1 MVKMIDKM
9 PVKDHESKFIKGLKY
24 IYNTFTGRSV
34 PQTFLRLYLIVNII
48 AALLLML
55 PIAHQAGVE
64 GISFVDAL
72 FTSVSAFSTT
82 GLTVK
87 TTSTYYSIF
96 GQMIILFLIQ
106 VGGIGLMSLKVIFA
120 LLLNTRLSIRDR
132 NLVSQER
139 GTGRVGGSIKFFI
152 TSVQVVLAAELIIAI
167 LLGLRFYFGYFNNP
181 AMPYFQ
187 NLGLLVW
194 HAIFHAV
201 SAVNNAGFDITGANS
216 LAPYVGDIFVQALV
230 VISLIIGGIGFP
242 VFYELKNYF
251 HAKKEKEVFHFS
263 IFTKITVRVYFILA
277 IVGLALTFGIELFNG
292 TLLYSTEYSV
302 LEKISMVVFHVFS
315 TRNAGFS
322 TIDINQFS
330 ESTRFM
336 FTLLMWIGASPAS
349 TGGGIR
355 TTTLLL
361 GFLAIYAV
369 STKHYESNIF
379 QRHIPKETIE
389 KSLVVIFV
397 AALLVSMS
405 TFIILA
411 TNTNPNLNFNNVFF
425 EVMSAFG
432 TTGLSLGATRYLNT
446 LGKFIIIITM
456 FIGQQGITLTL
467 LQWNVKK
474 LSSVKPTFVEEDV
487 LIS

>member
-1 MVKMIDKM
+1 MMEKM
-9 PVKDHESKFIKGLKY
+9 PVKGHESFFSKGLKY

-34 PQTFLRLYLIVNII
+34 PQTFLRLYLIVNVV

-55 PIAHQAGVE
+55 PIAHRAGVE

-87 TTSTYYSIF
+87 TTSEYYSVF
-96 GQMIILFLIQ
+96 GQVVILFLIQ

-152 TSVQVVLAAELIIAI
+152 TAVEVVLIAELVIAI

-181 AMPYFQ
+181 DIPYYQ
-187 NLGLLVW
+187 NFGLLVW
-194 HAIFHAV
+194 HAIFHSV
-201 SAVNNAGFDITGANS
+201 SAVNNAGFDITGAAS
-216 LAPYVGDIFVQALV
+216 LAPYVGDIFIQILV
-230 VISLIIGGIGFP
+230 VISLVIGGIGFP

-277 IVGLALTFGIELFNG
+277 LVGLLLAFGIEFFNG
-292 TLLYSTEYSV
+292 TLLHNTDYSI
-302 LEKISMVVFHVFS
+302 LERISMVVFHVFS
-315 TRNAGFS
+315 TRNAGYS
-322 TIDINQFS
+322 TIDLNQFA
-330 ESTRFM
+330 EGTRFL
-336 FTLLMWIGASPAS
+336 FTILMWIGASPAS

-361 GFLAIYAV
+361 GFLAVIAV
-369 STKHYESNIF
+369 STKRYESNVF

-397 AALLVSMS
+397 AAMLVAFS
-405 TFIILA
+405 TFVILA

-446 LGKFIIIITM
+446 LGKFIIILTM
-456 FIGQQGITLTL
+456 FIGQQGVTLTL
-467 LQWNVKK
+467 LQWNQKSV
-474 LSSVKPTFVEEDV
+474 SSVKPTFVEEDV

>member
-1 MVKMIDKM
+1 MMEKM
-9 PVKDHESKFIKGLKY
+9 PVKGHESFLSKGLKY

-34 PQTFLRLYLIVNII
+34 PQTFLRLYLIVNVV

-55 PIAHQAGVE
+55 PIAHRAGVE

-87 TTSTYYSIF
+87 TTSEYYSVF
-96 GQMIILFLIQ
+96 GQFVILFLIQ

-152 TSVQVVLAAELIIAI
+152 TAVEVVLIAELVIAI

-181 AMPYFQ
+181 DIPYYQ
-187 NLGLLVW
+187 NFRLLVW
-194 HAIFHAV
+194 HAIFHSV
-201 SAVNNAGFDITGANS
+201 SAVNNAGFDITGAAS
-216 LAPYVGDIFVQALV
+216 LAPYVGDIFIQILI
-230 VISLIIGGIGFP
+230 VISLVIGGIGFP

-277 IVGLALTFGIELFNG
+277 LVGLLLAFGIEFFNG
-292 TLLYSTEYSV
+292 TLLHNTDYSI

-315 TRNAGFS
+315 TRNAGYS
-322 TIDINQFS
+322 TIDLNQFA
-330 ESTRFM
+330 EGTRFL
-336 FTLLMWIGASPAS
+336 FTILMWIGASPAS

-361 GFLAIYAV
+361 GFLAVIAV
-369 STKHYESNIF
+369 STKRYESNVF

-397 AALLVSMS
+397 AAMLVAFS
-405 TFIILA
+405 TFVILA

-446 LGKFIIIITM
+446 LGKFIIILTM

-467 LQWNVKK
+467 LQWNQKSV
-474 LSSVKPTFVEEDV
+474 SAVKPTFVEEDV

>member
-1 MVKMIDKM
+1 MMDKM
-9 PVKDHESKFIKGLKY
+9 PVKGHESFLSKGLKY

-34 PQTFLRLYLIVNII
+34 PQTFLRLYLIVNIV

-55 PIAHQAGVE
+55 PIAHRAGVE
-64 GISFVDAL
+64 RISFIDAL

-87 TTSTYYSIF
+87 TTTEYYSVF
-96 GQMIILFLIQ
+96 GQLVILFLIQ

-152 TSVQVVLAAELIIAI
+152 TAVEVVLVAELVIAI
-167 LLGLRFYFGYFNNP
+167 LLGLRFYYGYFNNP
-181 AMPYFQ
+181 DIPYYQ
-187 NLGLLVW
+187 NFGLLIW
-194 HAIFHAV
+194 HAIFHSV
-201 SAVNNAGFDITGANS
+201 SAVNNAGFDITGAAS
-216 LAPYVGDIFVQALV
+216 LAPYVGDIFIQSLV
-230 VISLIIGGIGFP
+230 VISLVIGGIGFP

-277 IVGLALTFGIELFNG
+277 FVGLALAFGIEFFNG
-292 TLLYSTEYSV
+292 TLLHNPDYTI
-302 LEKISMVVFHVFS
+302 LERIFMVVFHVFS

-330 ESTRFM
+330 EGTRFM
-336 FTLLMWIGASPAS
+336 FTILMWIGASPAS

-361 GFLAIYAV
+361 GFLAVIAV
-369 STKHYESNIF
+369 STKRYESNVF

-397 AALLVSMS
+397 AAMLVAFS
-405 TFIILA
+405 TFVILA
-411 TNTNPNLNFNNVFF
+411 TNTNPNLNFENVFF

-432 TTGLSLGATRYLNT
+432 TTGLSLGATRYLNA

-467 LQWNVKK
+467 LQWNQKSVAI
-474 LSSVKPTFVEEDV
+474 VKPTFVEEDV